1 MGKKPTGTQK
11 RDKVKTPGLRKDKF
25 SKIKQEYHDI
35 DYVDQL
41 TEEEAQWLNNFM
53 EEDLGARLNHPGK
66 KVYRKKKDK
75 RACYQRN
82 NERNR
87 DLYSANKVV
96 GTLLS
101 ASDQTIEAYLDSM
114 MEQTYVNPEDE
125 WIEELDFKN
134 GGKLVEN
141 PEDNGDGSTDTSD

>member
-35 DYVDQL
+35 DYAHKLDAKD
-41 TEEEAQWLNNFM
+41 AQWLNNFM

-66 KVYRKKKDK
+66 KVYRKKADK

-87 DLYSANKVV
+87 DLYAASRAT
-96 GTLLS
+96 GTLLT
-101 ASDQTIEAYLDSM
+101 ASDTAIENYLDSL
-114 MEQTYVNPEDE
+114 MEQTYLNPEDE
-125 WIEELDFKN
+125 LIDQLDLKN
-134 GGKLVEN
+134 AGKFVEN
-141 PEDNGDGSTDTSD
+141 PEDKGDGSADSGN